1 MWTRIQTL
9 MLREWM
15 QHGRGW
21 IILMTILPAV
31 FLVALPFGSVDLP
44 EAMSSKVP
52 LAVVALCVWV
62 TMLTVATL
70 SWLATAF
77 QLPGLARRDQQD
89 RSIEFWLSL
98 PSSHS
103 ESIGATV
110 LVHAVLVPM
119 AALVVGAAIGLV
131 LVMPAMMLKVGGLA
145 ALMNVP
151 WAQVLWL
158 TLLVLLRLL
167 PGVLL
172 AALWVAPLM
181 LTLMAASA
189 WLKRWGVPA
198 VLGLSLIGGGLL
210 RKVYGITWP
219 TDLLVHYGQQAKLA
233 LVAQPQ
239 LLKQMVPGPQ
249 NLEALLRSGEFSAW
263 VMSDLAVSLQALLS
277 WQFALGLAV
286 SAAMFG
292 LLVLRRRL
300 N

>member
-1 MWTRIQTL
+1 MWTRMQTL

-21 IILMTILPAV
+21 IILMTILPAI

-44 EAMSSKVP
+44 EAMTSKVP
-52 LAVVALCVWV
+52 LALVALCVWV
-62 TMLTVATL
+62 TMLTVATV
-70 SWLATAF
+70 SWLASAF

-98 PSSHS
+98 PASHS
-103 ESIGATV
+103 ESIAA
-110 LVHAVLVPM
+110 LLLMHAVLVPM
-119 AALVVGAAIGLV
+119 VALVVGAAIGLV
-131 LVMPAMMLKVGGLA
+131 LVLPAMMLKVGGLA
-145 ALMNVP
+145 ALMSVP
-151 WAQVLWL
+151 WAQVLLL
-158 TLLVLLRLL
+158 TAVLLLRLL

-172 AALWVAPLM
+172 AVLWAAPLM
-181 LTLMAASA
+181 LALMAASA

-198 VLGLSLIGGGLL
+198 VLGVTLIGGGLL

-219 TDLLVHYGQQAKLA
+219 TDLLAHYVQQAKLA

-239 LLKQMVPGPQ
+239 ALQQMAPGQ
-249 NLEALLRSGEFSAW
+249 DKLQALLQSGDLVAW
-263 VMSDLAVSLQALLS
+263 VMSDLGVALQALLS

>member
-1 MWTRIQTL
+1 MQTL

-21 IILMTILPAV
+21 IILMTILPAI

-44 EAMSSKVP
+44 EAMTSKVP

-62 TMLTVATL
+62 TMLTVATV
-70 SWLATAF
+70 SWLASAF

-98 PSSHS
+98 PASHS
-103 ESIGATV
+103 ESIAA
-110 LVHAVLVPM
+110 LLLMHAVLVPM
-119 AALVVGAAIGLV
+119 VALVVGAAIGLV
-131 LVMPAMMLKVGGLA
+131 LVLPAMMLKVGGLA
-145 ALMNVP
+145 ALMSVP
-151 WAQVLWL
+151 WAQVLLL
-158 TLLVLLRLL
+158 TAVLLLRLL

-172 AALWVAPLM
+172 AVLWAAPLM
-181 LTLMAASA
+181 LALMAASA

-198 VLGLSLIGGGLL
+198 VLGVTLIGGGLL

-219 TDLLVHYGQQAKLA
+219 TDLLAHYVQQAKLA

-239 LLKQMVPGPQ
+239 ALQQMAPGHDKLQ
-249 NLEALLRSGEFSAW
+249 ALLQSGDLVAW
-263 VMSDLAVSLQALLS
+263 VMSDLGVALQALLS